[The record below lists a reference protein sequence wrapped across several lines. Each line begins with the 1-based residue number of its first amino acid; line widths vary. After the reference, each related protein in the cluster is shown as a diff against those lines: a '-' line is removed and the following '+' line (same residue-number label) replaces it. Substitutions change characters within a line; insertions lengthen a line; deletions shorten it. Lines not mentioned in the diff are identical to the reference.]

1 LAQTNESRPYDP
13 TSLYIKRSMQGF
25 TLYIH
30 PKALQHEQETGI
42 ALKLLEEKL
51 SEIVRIVPSD
61 RVQRLRQFAFWI
73 EWEGRFPTAMVCH
86 VSAAWLRENGH
97 NPDKELSVEMVHP
110 PKFVKWTTEDQPMM
124 VLHELA
130 HAYHFKFLTR
140 QNPDILKAFENA
152 VKSGKYESVP
162 YVRGQK
168 LRAYALTNDTEY
180 FAELTEA
187 YFGRNDF
194 YPFTREQLKEYDAE
208 GYALMERIW
217 GKPKEE
223 SKRP

>member
-1 LAQTNESRPYDP
+1 
-13 TSLYIKRSMQGF
+13 
-25 TLYIH
+25 
-30 PKALQHEQETGI
+30 
-42 ALKLLEEKL
+42 
-51 SEIVRIVPSD
+51 
-61 RVQRLRQFAFWI
+61 
-73 EWEGRFPTAMVCH
+73 
-86 VSAAWLRENGH
+86 
-97 NPDKELSVEMVHP
+97 
-110 PKFVKWTTEDQPMM
+110 VKWTTEDQPMM

-130 HAYHFKFLTR
+130 HAYHHQVLTR
-140 QNPDILKAFENA
+140 GNSDVLKAFENA
-152 VKSGKYESVP
+152 VKSKKYEMVP

-194 YPFTREQLKEYDAE
+194 YPFTREELKTFDPE

-223 SKRP
+223 IKNYERKDWPGCP